1 MDCEPRHPASLAPI
15 STHNPALLDLLRG
28 RVTAEM
34 LAYVVEQAATVVPC
48 RAAVDTG
55 LYTPPAT
62 PNKPSPQSVSPVE
75 TAPAFIALDK
85 FIAGVVR
92 HSHVQAPTLLCSLV
106 LLDRLRARLPAVA
119 KGAHARVRRPLTR
132 SGQSDTLHRIF
143 LATLI
148 VTAKALN
155 GASTDPRSC

>member
-15 STHNPALLDLLRG
+15 SSHNPALLGLLRG

-34 LAYVVEQAATVVPC
+34 LAYVVEQAASVVPC
-48 RAAVDTG
+48 RAPADTG

-62 PNKPSPQSVSPVE
+62 PTKPTASAASQVE
-75 TAPAFIALDK
+75 TAPAFISLDK

-106 LLDRLRARLPAVA
+106 FLDRLRARLPAVA
-119 KGAHARVRRPLTR
+119 KGTSVVSLR
-132 SGQSDTLHRIF
+132 G
-143 LATLI
+143 
-148 VTAKALN
+148 
-155 GASTDPRSC
+155 

>member
-15 STHNPALLDLLRG
+15 SSHNPALLGLLRG

-34 LAYVVEQAATVVPC
+34 LAYVVEQAASVVPC
-48 RAAVDTG
+48 RAPADTAVP
-55 LYTPPAT
+55 TPPAT
-62 PNKPSPQSVSPVE
+62 PTKPTASAASQVE
-75 TAPAFIALDK
+75 TAPAFISLDK

-106 LLDRLRARLPAVA
+106 FLDRLRARLPAVA
-119 KGAHARVRRPLTR
+119 KGAHARGRRRLTR

-155 GASTDPRSC
+155 GASTGLRSC